1 MVDVNL
7 LSDCF
12 SDCGITCVQ
21 SQYLSNGEEGKGE
34 WVLPLTY
41 CVGSYKEKSS
51 ELIRQKASILSGHHR
66 SSSPEAVVTKGPYEV
81 KKSEEPMTQ
90 GAGAN
95 GNNTAN
101 THGSKEFL
109 DLKEDWVKI
118 NVGQTGFYRVQY
130 DEELAARLRSTITA
144 GGLEATDRFG
154 QCTLSFIMDP
164 LLSCL
169 Y

>member
-1 MVDVNL
+1 M
-7 LSDCF
+7 
-12 SDCGITCVQ
+12 
-21 SQYLSNGEEGKGE
+21 
-34 WVLPLTY
+34 LPLTY

-130 DEELAARLRSTITA
+130 DEELAGRLRSTITA